1 MQSQYLTF
9 IYIQLETWGFGE
21 VVDHMEG
28 KRELMSSFLRKKV
41 VSSHFF
47 DTSWNFKPK
56 PSWLSWF

>member
-9 IYIQLETWGFGE
+9 IYIQLETCGFGE

-28 KRELMSSFLRKKV
+28 KRELMSSFFRKRV

-47 DTSWNFKPK
+47 DTS
-56 PSWLSWF
+56 

>member
-28 KRELMSSFLRKKV
+28 KGELMSSFFR
-41 VSSHFF
+41 
-47 DTSWNFKPK
+47 
-56 PSWLSWF
+56 